1 MGFQVILNHPHTRR
15 LGRRHNT
22 KGLSRL
28 TRSTGAPNTMH
39 IGIGISRQFE
49 VNHHF
54 QGGNIEPSGR
64 DIAGHQNRAGIVCEL
79 QKHLIAISLLEVT
92 VNSRSLYIV
101 FAKETC
107 HLGALLFCI
116 AKNHRVSG
124 TVVFKK
130 RQQCHIAFM
139 LLNLKKDLL

>member
-1 MGFQVILNHPHTRR
+1 MGFQVVLNHPHTRR

-22 KGLSRL
+22 KSLSRL

-79 QKHLIAISLLEVT
+79 QKHLIAISLLEVARRLG
-92 VNSRSLYIV
+92 VVLPQLAYHSLLQACSRCGLPDLSGSSGSS
-101 FAKETC
+101 
-107 HLGALLFCI
+107 LGARTERNAI
-116 AKNHRVSG
+116 VA
-124 TVVFKK
+124 
-130 RQQCHIAFM
+130 
-139 LLNLKKDLL
+139 